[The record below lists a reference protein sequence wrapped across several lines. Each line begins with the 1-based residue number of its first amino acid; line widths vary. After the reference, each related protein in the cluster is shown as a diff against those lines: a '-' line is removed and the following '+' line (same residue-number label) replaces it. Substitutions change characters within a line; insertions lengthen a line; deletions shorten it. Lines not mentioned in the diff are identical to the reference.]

1 MREPAIRLL
10 ANRGAGRSAGPY
22 IAFGAATTQIALGA
36 SKQISFLM
44 MKCPPATSALVL
56 LLLLQGCSHPGLHQ
70 SLRQNPPANQTAPQ
84 ILAVNEPW
92 FGHSHH
98 ISVGYSSQDP
108 VVIRRQIDQAKAQGI
123 SGFVVDWY
131 GDREPFID
139 RAYALIQTIAA
150 EKNFHVSMMYDE
162 TDEENGATD
171 EALADFAYF
180 RETYLSPSAPGHQA
194 YLLYNDRPV
203 IFIFPKGGHTDWN
216 RVRTAINNWNPPPLL
231 VYEDQPGPIAPA
243 FDGVYA
249 WVNPGKRGWTA
260 DGSNWGEDYLR
271 DFYGKMQS
279 KYPDKIAVGGAWA
292 GFDDSKASWGLN
304 RHISQR
310 CGETFADTMKLWRQF
325 YSADR
330 PLPFL
335 LIATWNDYEEGT
347 AIERGLAKCGP
358 DAQPRPAE

>member
-1 MREPAIRLL
+1 MKLPDTMRAWRAFDSSFRLVTTFLGLQLAKQRNLNRNRCGVSGLGACYGETLSESLSPAALLMREPAIRLL

-171 EALADFAYF
+171 EALADFALVDKGASADVVYF
-180 RETYLSPSAPGHQA
+180 TRPRRPSAGRGRRRI
-194 YLLYNDRPV
+194 RP
-203 IFIFPKGGHTDWN
+203 PH
-216 RVRTAINNWNPPPLL
+216 
-231 VYEDQPGPIAPA
+231 
-243 FDGVYA
+243 
-249 WVNPGKRGWTA
+249 NPGSRSG
-260 DGSNWGEDYLR
+260 R
-271 DFYGKMQS
+271 
-279 KYPDKIAVGGAWA
+279 AVAP
-292 GFDDSKASWGLN
+292 SPY
-304 RHISQR
+304 R
-310 CGETFADTMKLWRQF
+310 T
-325 YSADR
+325 
-330 PLPFL
+330 
-335 LIATWNDYEEGT
+335 
-347 AIERGLAKCGP
+347 GP
-358 DAQPRPAE
+358 RE